1 MASPAEKLATSLEAL
16 EALQRQGRHAI
27 RSKDLGRTDRERLVK
42 NGFLREVMKGWYI
55 PARPDESPGE
65 STGWYASFW
74 GFCTD
79 YLGERFGADWCLSP
93 EQSLLLHAGNWRVPA
108 QLLVR
113 AKGGRNNPTGLLHD
127 TAVLDVNQ
135 TLPQPGDMVLLD
147 GLRVYTPEAAL
158 IACSPSFYTSWPTEA
173 RTALAMQRD
182 PSALLARLLEGNH
195 TAIAGRIAGA
205 FRNIGFDRFAD
216 DVLAAMR
223 AAGHTVRETDPF
235 DRRLAPIAFSR
246 EPSPYV
252 HRIRLM
258 WAKMREDVAGHFPA
272 PPPPVNDMKAYL
284 RAVDDIYV
292 TDAYHSLSIEGYR
305 VSRDLIER
313 VRSGQ
318 WNPESD
324 EADRAHRDALAARG
338 YWQAFN
344 AVKDSLR
351 RVLSGDNPGQVADD
365 DHGGWYRELFG
376 PSVAA
381 GLIRASDLA
390 GYRGGLVYIR
400 RSKHVP
406 PKAEAVRDALPAFF
420 DLLRAEPDPAVRV
433 VLGHF
438 IFVYIHPYVDGNG
451 RIGRFLMNVMLG
463 AGGYGWTVIPVE
475 TRARYMAALE
485 SASVD
490 QDIRPFTTFLAEL
503 VSGAGAWT

>member
-1 MASPAEKLATSLEAL
+1 MASPAEKLANSLEAL
-16 EALQRQGRHAI
+16 ELLQRQGRHAI

-42 NGFLREVMKGWYI
+42 NGFLHEVMKGWYI
-55 PARPDESPGE
+55 PARPDENPGE
-65 STGWYASFW
+65 STNWYASFW

-79 YLGERFGADWCLSP
+79 YLNARFDSNWCLSP

-113 AKGGRNNPTGLLHD
+113 AKGGRNRPTGLLHD

-135 TLPQPGDMVLLD
+135 QLPTADDMTMLE
-147 GLRVYTPEAAL
+147 GLRVYTLEAAL
-158 IACSPSFYTSWPTEA
+158 VACSPNLFISWPTEA

-182 PSALLARLLEGNH
+182 PSALLARLLAGNH

-205 FRNIGFDRFAD
+205 FRNVGHDRFAD
-216 DVLAAMR
+216 DILGAMR
-223 AAGHTVRETDPF
+223 AAGHTMRESDPF
-235 DRRLAPIAFSR
+235 EQRLAPMETRR

-258 WAKMREDVAGHFPA
+258 WASMREDIIGRFPA
-272 PPPPVNDMKAYL
+272 PPPPINDIDAYL
-284 RAVDDIYV
+284 QAVDDIYV

-305 VSRDLIER
+305 VNRELIER

-318 WNPESD
+318 WNPDAS
-324 EADRAHRDALAARG
+324 EADRAHKDALAARG

-344 AVKDSLR
+344 VVKESLR
-351 RVLSGDNPGQVADD
+351 KVLAGDNSGQVAGD
-365 DHGGWYRELFG
+365 DHGTWYRELFG

-381 GLIRASDLA
+381 GMINAADLA
-390 GYRGGLVYIR
+390 GYRSAPVYIR

-406 PKAEAVRDALPAFF
+406 LNAGAVRDAMPAFF
-420 DLLRAEPDPAVRV
+420 ELLRSEPDPAVRV

-451 RIGRFLMNVMLG
+451 RIGRFLMNVMVA
-463 AGGYGWTVIPVE
+463 AGGYPWTVIPVE
-475 TRARYMAALE
+475 QRERYMAALE

-490 QDIRPFTTFLAEL
+490 QNIIPFAEFLAEQIT
-503 VSGAGAWT
+503 AA